1 MANGSAPT
9 PDGRLPASKPD
20 VTLLEMLP
28 LSRPVAAGVIA
39 AICSIGR
46 PRAAGAQAPVHPSV
60 PTPYTP
66 STPPPLETGGLRP
79 PAPLATPPGES
90 ETLQKLERAERED
103 AGRGLEFL
111 WVDVEGGYAY
121 TDLQALAS
129 SSLLDGTVLSDA
141 SGGLTLG
148 AGAGV
153 RFIFLTFGA
162 RLRLTRLDDFDLWT
176 VGGEVGLHFP
186 HGALEPSFTF
196 GVAYAAASPSVD
208 GLDADG
214 LAMSG
219 ISARFGANL
228 DYYVNPLLSFGARGT
243 FETLALW
250 RSGAEQ
256 PAGSPIVQFYAEDG
270 SGVGVGGALT
280 ATVGL
285 HF

>member
-1 MANGSAPT
+1 M
-9 PDGRLPASKPD
+9 PALKPD
-20 VTLLEMLP
+20 VTLLEMEPLP
-28 LSRPVAAGVIA
+28 RPLAAVVVAAIF
-39 AICSIGR
+39 SIGR
-46 PRAAGAQAPVHPSV
+46 PPAAFAQAAPAQPSV
-60 PTPYTP
+60 PSPYTP
-66 STPPPLETGGLRP
+66 SAPPPLETGGRRP
-79 PAPLATPPGES
+79 PAPVATPPGES

-111 WVDVEGGYAY
+111 WVDVEGGYGY

-141 SGGLTLG
+141 SGGLVLG

-162 RLRLTRLDDFDLWT
+162 RFRLTRLDDFDLWT
-176 VGGEVGLHFP
+176 LGGEIGLHLP
-186 HGALEPSFTF
+186 HGAFEPSFTL
-196 GVAYAAASPSVD
+196 GVAYAGASPSVD

-219 ISARFGANL
+219 ISARRGANI
-228 DYYVNPLLSFGARGT
+228 DYYVNPLLSFGAHGT

-250 RSGAEQ
+250 RSGVEQ

-280 ATVGL
+280 GSVAL

>member
-1 MANGSAPT
+1 MVPSP
-9 PDGRLPASKPD
+9 R
-20 VTLLEMLP
+20 P
-28 LSRPVAAGVIA
+28 LAAVVVA

-46 PRAAGAQAPVHPSV
+46 LPAALAQPAPAHPSV
-60 PTPYTP
+60 PSPYTP
-66 STPPPLETGGLRP
+66 SAPPPLETGGLRP
-79 PAPLATPPGES
+79 PAPVAPPPGES

-111 WVDVEGGYAY
+111 WVDVAGGYGY
-121 TDLQALAS
+121 TDLQALSS
-129 SSLLDGTVLSDA
+129 SSLLDGTLLSDA
-141 SGGLTLG
+141 SSGLAFG

-162 RLRLTRLDDFDLWT
+162 RFRLTRLDDFDLWT
-176 VGGEVGLHFP
+176 LGGEIGLHLP
-186 HGALEPSFTF
+186 HGAFEPSFTF
-196 GVAYAAASPSVD
+196 GVAYAGASPSLDGVD
-208 GLDADG
+208 PDG

-219 ISARFGANL
+219 ISARLGASI

-256 PAGSPIVQFYAEDG
+256 PAGSPIVQFYARDG
-270 SGVGVGGALT
+270 SGVGVGGTLT